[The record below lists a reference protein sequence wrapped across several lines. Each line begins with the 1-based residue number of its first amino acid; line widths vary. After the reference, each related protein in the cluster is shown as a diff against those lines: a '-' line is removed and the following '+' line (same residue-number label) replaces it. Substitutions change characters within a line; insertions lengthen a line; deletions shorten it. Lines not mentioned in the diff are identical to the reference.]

1 MTPLCVLLPCFGLS
15 SESSYFLFSPQLAD
29 HLTRHFKTL
38 QVTEKEVLTY
48 FIYMAKNYKSKLDQK
63 SGPMGEGGSTGGN
76 ASSSRP

>member
-1 MTPLCVLLPCFGLS
+1 MTSGTISLTIQVYVKHLYTHLL
-15 SESSYFLFSPQLAD
+15 QLAD

-63 SGPMGEGGSTGGN
+63 SGPAGEGASAGGN
-76 ASSSRP
+76 ASRS